1 MAKSVLGSDTMPKA
15 GRVNEV
21 CREWLVHE
29 DGALAYRLQDE
40 EIKEHYTHNK
50 VRNAQVRE
58 DLPKARV
65 EQEIEKLRYLS
76 HVQEQEER
84 DALVARQIA
93 LSLEREERM
102 RERELREQMRLQLR
116 LDDEA
121 ARLEAESEIQRRIQE
136 EKDQELARKLQEEEE
151 LVGTDTQDGVVV
163 DEQLLL
169 DHKIAMEAQD
179 AELARMLQEK
189 ERAKA
194 KRARERAR
202 QKKLERQQ
210 QQQLEEEQMS
220 AASGSLER
228 PQRPDKLDLKPSL
241 PKPRQTRHTRQP
253 SDPEEIRSYSEEVD
267 GEEGA
272 TALAAAISEPQ
283 PRNVAAIIDP
293 TYNGSAYGTSLSS
306 GGSSS
311 ISPTYALS
319 TPPPVPS
326 AGPHIDVV
334 SLDDAASCYMPVPG
348 TRRNP
353 GQQHSPLQNQEE
365 KHKRRV
371 KDSCRQQ

>member
-40 EIKEHYTHNK
+40 EIREHYTHNK

-65 EQEIEKLRYLS
+65 EQEIEKLRYQS
-76 HVQEQEER
+76 SMQEQEER
-84 DALVARQIA
+84 DALIARQIA

-102 RERELREQMRLQLR
+102 KERELREQMRLQLR

-121 ARLEAESEIQRRIQE
+121 ARLEAEEEIQRRIQE

-151 LVGTDTQDGVVV
+151 EVSADTPDGPIV
-163 DEQLLL
+163 DDQLLL

-179 AELARMLQEK
+179 AELARMLQDK
-189 ERAKA
+189 ERARA

-210 QQQLEEEQMS
+210 QLQQQQQQSPQFGDEDEELS
-220 AASGSLER
+220 TSGSLER

-241 PKPRQTRHTRQP
+241 PKTRPARHIRQP
-253 SDPEEIRSYSEEVD
+253 SDPEEIRSYPEEVA
-267 GEEGA
+267 EEA
-272 TALAAAISEPQ
+272 REP
-283 PRNVAAIIDP
+283 PTRNVAAMIDP
-293 TYNGSAYGTSLSS
+293 TYNGSAYASPSTC
-306 GGSSS
+306 GSNT
-311 ISPTYALS
+311 ISPADIITE
-319 TPPPVPS
+319 
-326 AGPHIDVV
+326 D
-334 SLDDAASCYMPVPG
+334 SCYMAVPA
-348 TRRNP
+348 TRRTHH
-353 GQQHSPLQNQEE
+353 GQISPSQNQEE